1 MFFKGTSPA
10 GCLSPSVVLKAPA
23 SQLLPRD
30 FFPESRGDFS
40 NFSLLSGAEAKP
52 FQPHFLSHDLY
63 WLPAMPKGINFHV
76 YFLELCQT
84 LAIESRDSTFICVSL
99 AFHQTW
105 SLLTRMNS
113 WRLLF
118 HSHWPADWLLSLLVP
133 QLLNCLLSFL
143 HLLNTRSC

>member
-1 MFFKGTSPA
+1 MFFKGASPA
-10 GCLSPSVVLKAPA
+10 GCLSPSVVLKALA
-23 SQLLPRD
+23 SQLLTRD
-30 FFPESRGDFS
+30 FFPESRGDLS
-40 NFSLLSGAEAKP
+40 NFSLLSGAEAKL

-84 LAIESRDSTFICVSL
+84 LAIESRDSL
-99 AFHQTW
+99 AFHQTQ

-118 HSHWPADWLLSLLVP
+118 HSHWPADWLLSLW
-133 QLLNCLLSFL
+133 LL
-143 HLLNTRSC
+143 